1 MAGAGPGR
9 APRPPAACPGAVPR
23 PRRHYRVEVEHGA
36 HQDQQEGD
44 GEDGEVQHGRAGT
57 GAGAGARPGPH
68 HGAGRGG
75 PGRAGLRQGERW
87 GVPGACCWSP
97 TPPCTEGGTWATA
110 SSTSRASSGGKRRGG
125 DPRRGGRALGG
136 SSKPVPSSRRKVKRV
151 LFVPY
156 ALHDRDAYARTAR
169 EKFESLG
176 KGGPRGDGDGDRG
189 ALASPASAPV
199 SEGARAAGSEL
210 LANFHL
216 EVGIS
221 EASGRKRLAN
231 TCNHFREEACTPG
244 CKAAYFYP
252 P

>member
-1 MAGAGPGR
+1 MSQA
-9 APRPPAACPGAVPR
+9 PAAGLQLHPA
-23 PRRHYRVEVEHGA
+23 RR
-36 HQDQQEGD
+36 
-44 GEDGEVQHGRAGT
+44 
-57 GAGAGARPGPH
+57 
-68 HGAGRGG
+68 
-75 PGRAGLRQGERW
+75 
-87 GVPGACCWSP
+87 GVPGPLPAAHPELPRGVSA
-97 TPPCTEGGTWATA
+97 G
-110 SSTSRASSGGKRRGG
+110 GG